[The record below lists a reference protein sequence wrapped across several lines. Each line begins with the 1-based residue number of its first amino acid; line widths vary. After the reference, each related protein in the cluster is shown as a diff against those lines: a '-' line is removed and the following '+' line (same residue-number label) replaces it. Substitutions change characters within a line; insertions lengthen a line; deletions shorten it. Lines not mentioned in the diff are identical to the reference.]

1 MPTRSPSTPGVDL
14 HDAALAR
21 ATLRRAGRRLLPFV
35 FMLYLVNFLDRTNVA
50 IAALQMNRD
59 LGFSATAYG
68 FGVGIFFLGYTLFQ
82 VPANLVLTRI
92 GARRWIAAILVVW
105 GVIAAGMLLVRT
117 PTQFYAFRFALGA
130 SEAGFF
136 PGIVFYLGH
145 WFPSAQRGRAMSLFM
160 LGIPVS
166 SVVGGPLSGWLLGLD
181 GHWGLHGWQWLFL
194 LEGLP
199 AVLLGLATL
208 VRLTDRPDQARW
220 LTDDQR
226 AWLVAALR
234 REQDAHPTA
243 GNVHPLHALT
253 NPLVWLLAIPYFLI
267 VMTGYAYTFWM
278 PTFIRDTMHT
288 TDLATGFIVGA
299 LAAIGAI
306 GMVVVAAAS
315 DRSGERVLY
324 VALSA
329 ALCTVGFVGAAL
341 LPTAIAR
348 VAALSL
354 VAIGGTAFLP
364 PFWCLPTRFLRE
376 GAAAAGIAVIN
387 SVGNVGGFTGPYL
400 VGFLKD
406 ATGGTGEAFIAIAAL
421 ALAAAVMLVALS
433 RHASVRRVAPVTIPA
448 DAAVGVTASGA

>member
-1 MPTRSPSTPGVDL
+1 MPARSPISADVDL
-14 HDAALAR
+14 HNADLAR

-35 FMLYLVNFLDRTNVA
+35 FVLYLVNFLDRTNVA

-68 FGVGIFFLGYTLFQ
+68 LGVGIFFLGYTLFQ

-105 GVIAAGMLLVRT
+105 GVIAAAMLLVRT
-117 PTQFYAFRFALGA
+117 PAQFYAFRFALGA

-136 PGIVFYLGH
+136 PGIVFYLGQ
-145 WFPSAQRGRAMSLFM
+145 WFPSAQRGRAMSFFM

-181 GHWGLHGWQWLFL
+181 GLWGLHGWQWLFL

-199 AVLLGLATL
+199 AVLLGLASL

-226 AWLVAALR
+226 AWLVATLR
-234 REQDAHPTA
+234 REQDAHPA
-243 GNVHPLHALT
+243 GADVPPLHVLM

-267 VMTGYAYTFWM
+267 ITTGYAYTFWM
-278 PTFIRDTMHT
+278 PTFIRDTMHA

-299 LAAIGAI
+299 LAATGAV
-306 GMVVVAAAS
+306 GMVVVAAVS
-315 DRSGERVLY
+315 DRSGERVLF
-324 VALSA
+324 VALCA
-329 ALCTVGFVGAAL
+329 ASCTIGFVGAAL
-341 LPTAIAR
+341 LSTPIAG
-348 VAALSL
+348 VVSLSL
-354 VAIGGTAFLP
+354 VAIGATAFLP
-364 PFWCLPTRFLRE
+364 PFWCLPTRFLRG

-387 SVGNVGGFTGPYL
+387 SVGNIGGFAGPYL

-406 ATGGTGEAFIAIAAL
+406 ATGGTGEAFLAVAGL
-421 ALAAAVMLVALS
+421 ALAAAVMLVVLS
-433 RHASVRRVAPVTIPA
+433 RHAAVRRVAPAAIPA
-448 DAAVGVTASGA
+448 DGVVGVTASGG